1 MDHQDRAQEIHSH
14 HLSGEHQDIRRREG
28 DLEHKDIK
36 HLGDQLQKASYRTKH
51 DDASKPKTELLRPK
65 ARVDLEPID
74 VTDNHGECLCDRIR
88 GALLSFQDDVQGGLG
103 DVSLLKWGVRIG

>member
-14 HLSGEHQDIRRREG
+14 DLSGEHQDIRRREG

-36 HLGDQLQKASYRTKH
+36 HFGDQFQKASYGTKH

-65 ARVDLEPID
+65 ARVDLETID
-74 VTDNHGECLCDRIR
+74 VTDDHGECLCDRIR
-88 GALLSFQDDVQGGLG
+88 CTLLSFQDDVQGGLE
-103 DVSLLKWGVRIG
+103 DLSIFVWGS